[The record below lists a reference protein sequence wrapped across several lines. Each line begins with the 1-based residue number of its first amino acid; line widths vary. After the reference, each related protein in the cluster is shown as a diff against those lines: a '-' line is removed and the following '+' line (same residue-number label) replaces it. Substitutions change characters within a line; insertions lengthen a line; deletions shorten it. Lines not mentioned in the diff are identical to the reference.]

1 MTDTDTRG
9 RSGQDPQKQGRKEG
23 IPLGRIAG
31 IPVILAYSW
40 FIIAAFTVIAFG
52 PVLQSDY
59 PRLGVTAFFVAF
71 AYALLLLISVLA
83 HELAHAL
90 TAKLFHWPTE
100 KIVLNLWGGH
110 TEFQSFTASPGR
122 SVLVAMAGPAANF
135 VLAGAGWLLLTGGD
149 LTGVA
154 GHPDEHL
161 RLGQPADRHLQR
173 PPGAAAGRRPA
184 RRIRRLEADRQP
196 GKGHRGRRLGRPHH
210 RDRPRGLVRGPAPAQ
225 RRRAGPVARCSS
237 RSSSAASSGWGPAPR
252 SSRPGCGAGCRAWKP
267 APSPSP
273 RWASPNRP
281 PWPTCWRWRRIPA
294 TGAAPAVV
302 LYRPDGRPSAVVDAG
317 ALATVPA
324 AATAATPLTAV
335 SYALGAG
342 AYVPEWS
349 RGQELIQYLAQLE
362 GLEYAVVDRDGTVT
376 GSAPAIRRPG
386 RPHGQGSRHR
396 QADVRPKPVELP
408 AGRVFPARISHRGS
422 APGTSR
428 RPAGTI
434 RGHTALQERGTFS

>member
-71 AYALLLLISVLA
+71 AYALLLLISVLV

-135 VLAGAGWLLLTGGD
+135 VLAGAGWLLRTGGD
-149 LTGVA
+149 LTGVPGILTNIFVWA
-154 GHPDEHL
+154 NLLIGIFNVLPGLPLDGG
-161 RLGQPADRHLQR
+161 RLVESAVWKLTGSQEK
-173 PPGAAAGRRPA
+173 GTVAAGWGG
-184 RRIRRLEADRQP
+184 RIIVIGLVAWFVVLP
-196 GKGHRGRRLGRPHH
+196 LLSG
-210 RDRPRGLVRGPAPAQ
+210 DRPDISLMLITVLVGSFLWMGATASIEQARLRSRLPLVEAGALAEPAVGLPEGASVAEVLALAPD
-225 RRRAGPVARCSS
+225 PTT
-237 RSSSAASSGWGPAPR
+237 
-252 SSRPGCGAGCRAWKP
+252 GAG
-267 APSPSP
+267 
-273 RWASPNRP
+273 
-281 PWPTCWRWRRIPA
+281 
-294 TGAAPAVV
+294 PAVV
-302 LYRPDGRPSAVVDAG
+302 LYRQDGRPAAVVDAG
-317 ALATVPA
+317 AVATVSASA
-324 AATAATPLTAV
+324 AATTPLTAV
-335 SYALGAG
+335 SYALGEG

-349 RGQELIQYLAQLE
+349 KGQELIQYLAQLD

-376 GSAPAIRRPG
+376 GLLRQSAVLGALTGKNPG
-386 RPHGQGSRHR
+386 SGKRMFGQSR
-396 QADVRPKPVELP
+396 
-408 AGRVFPARISHRGS
+408 
-422 APGTSR
+422 
-428 RPAGTI
+428 
-434 RGHTALQERGTFS
+434 